1 MMHMPAKKSNAT
13 IVSLNRSAGG
23 VPKLPVEEA
32 RVTTMGL
39 EGDRQKHTQIHGGPD
54 KALCLYSMELI
65 EALQKHG
72 HPIVPGSI
80 GENVTI
86 RGLDWSKIGPG
97 TVLRMGEVEIR
108 VTRFTTPCNQI
119 RGAFND
125 GDYRRV
131 AEDIS
136 PGQSRVYARVLR
148 EGTLR
153 VGDEVTLAP

>member
-13 IVSLNRSAGG
+13 IVSLNVSSGG
-23 VPKLPVEEA
+23 VPKLPVSEA
-32 RVTTMGL
+32 RVTVMGM

-54 KALCLYSMELI
+54 KALCLYAMELI
-65 EALQKHG
+65 EALQKNG

-86 RGLDWSKIGPG
+86 RGLDWSNIEPG
-97 TVLRMGEVEIR
+97 TVLQLGEVEVR

-119 RGAFND
+119 RGAFAD

-131 AEDIS
+131 AEDVS

-153 VGDEVTLAP
+153 VGDAVRLEA